1 MKTIG
6 FAFGCF
12 LIPILALSAAKSGKV
27 ELFKLDSSKSILRWE
42 GRKLGGAH
50 QGELQLKTGEFSV
63 KNGELKGGTVVVD
76 MTTLK
81 NNDQKGDMNA
91 RLVKHLTSD
100 DFFSVEKH
108 PTAALTFKK
117 VEKKDGKWLVFADL
131 TIKGI
136 TKPVT
141 FPAEVKVQ
149 DGHFFAKGEM
159 IVDRTNYDI
168 RYRSLKFFADIGD
181 KVIKDDFT
189 INFEISATK

>member
-1 MKTIG
+1 
-6 FAFGCF
+6 
-12 LIPILALSAAKSGKV
+12 
-27 ELFKLDSSKSILRWE
+27 
-42 GRKLGGAH
+42 
-50 QGELQLKTGEFSV
+50 
-63 KNGELKGGTVVVD
+63 